1 MDGNALAVLTD
12 VQGIERTKPMN
23 WLLHDWRNLLAE
35 PWLSVALAVTAVVCG
50 AVVGYEREKHDKPVG
65 TRTLTL
71 VSLGAAVFTMLSFA
85 IGGPNNQAQIAAA
98 VVTGVGF
105 LGAGA
110 IIRGKFG
117 ITGLTSAATLWAV
130 AAMGMLVGAGYV
142 GGGLG
147 LSLLILTV
155 LTLISAGEQR
165 FLGTCEFVS
174 VILVFEPRGGK
185 TILKIEEI
193 LDEYNVPWARNKL
206 AVETSSTGGSRLAVN
221 YCGRHKHHREFLAEL
236 AALEEITEISET
248 KSTVP

>member
-1 MDGNALAVLTD
+1 
-12 VQGIERTKPMN
+12 
-23 WLLHDWRNLLAE
+23 
-35 PWLSVALAVTAVVCG
+35 
-50 AVVGYEREKHDKPVG
+50 
-65 TRTLTL
+65 
-71 VSLGAAVFTMLSFA
+71 
-85 IGGPNNQAQIAAA
+85 
-98 VVTGVGF
+98 
-105 LGAGA
+105 
-110 IIRGKFG
+110 
-117 ITGLTSAATLWAV
+117 
-130 AAMGMLVGAGYV
+130 MLVGAGYV